1 MTQKMVDNVAKAPAK
16 VKEGPQPIIAR
27 PRFTTKAPV
36 EAPVAPKPEAKS
48 AEPPRKRGRPRLQ
61 PLPPEEPPEPKSKVI
76 AMKMAEAKGGQLPV
90 IVDGA
95 VAQSVERM
103 AGIGL
108 SRKDIKDIL
117 QLSEREMQ
125 AYSEAVSIGV
135 SKANFKVANA
145 LFAAASDQNHR
156 KFSQCAIFWAKARMG
171 WRDDPAA
178 ADAPPPGAPED
189 EGPSEMEISRG
200 FENLMDRYRPEPK
213 AAGG

>member
-1 MTQKMVDNVAKAPAK
+1 MTQKMVDNVAKAPPK
-16 VKEGPQPIIAR
+16 VADGPQPIIAR
-27 PRFTTKAPV
+27 PRFTTKPTGEV
-36 EAPVAPKPEAKS
+36 PVAPKPAEKA

-61 PLPPEEPPEPKSKVI
+61 PMPPEEPPAPKSKII
-76 AMKMAEAKGGQLPV
+76 AMKMAETKGDELPV
-90 IVDGA
+90 VVDGA

-108 SRKDIKDIL
+108 TRKDIKHIL

-125 AYSEAVSIGV
+125 AYSEAISFGV

-178 ADAPPPGAPED
+178 ADAPPPVAPED
-189 EGPSEMEISRG
+189 EGPSELEISRS
-200 FENLMDRYRPEPK
+200 FESLMDRYRPAPK